1 MIHKETKIFVN
12 DNSGGKWAK
21 LLYAY
26 TKGKRRLGT
35 LGNLALVSL
44 RRIVPNNLRK
54 LKKGD
59 KMKAL
64 IVQIAQRYNREGG
77 FYLKGRKNACVL
89 SKKGEE
95 IAPLASRIYYRVAKE
110 VRYKGRAFIRF
121 SMIARGVV

>member
-1 MIHKETKIFVN
+1 MPILKVV
-12 DNSGGKWAK
+12 SG
-21 LLYAY
+21 
-26 TKGKRRLGT
+26 LGT
-35 LGNLALVSL
+35 LGNIALVSL

-64 IVQIAQRYNREGG
+64 IVQVAQNYNREGG
-77 FYLKGRKNACVL
+77 FYLKARKNACVL

-95 IAPLASRIYYRVAKE
+95 ITPLASRIYYRIAKE
-110 VRYKGRAFIRF
+110 VRYRGRAFLRF